1 MTPLLSILLAISA
14 FGAGVWVARRQ
25 HAARQKRLDIER
37 LEADQKVADDFAFIS
52 ALPVSAELAQPVE
65 SNPQNV
71 SPSPDPPRAPTIF
84 ELAAASSEFYNQSSH
99 PRDMFGHPP
108 FAEGVALLARAEV
121 PVADV
126 IAYGSGS
133 NPIIACM
140 ALEAL
145 SQRRDPDDVVSPM
158 LEGLNQPNY
167 WARWFTMRVLEVRA
181 GAQPVIGPIL
191 THIDGSWT
199 DHILFTELRD
209 FIGRRV
215 AAGEKPS
222 FDAALDALVPEQ
234 AEWLTRVLKRLN
246 KVLPD
251 DFRAEF
257 DAWGNARIDV
267 GFLRGFGRLYNAAAL
282 LEFFMVEHPAL
293 DAAVRE
299 STASLTKSPARSVLV
314 VGEPGVG
321 KTSII
326 RVAAQR
332 LFADGWVVFE
342 ASAADLLSGQM
353 YIGQLEGRV
362 SQLVSTMRGK
372 RAVWIVP
379 NFHELAWAG
388 RHTNS
393 PTGAL
398 DLILPHIESGALKII
413 AEVPVAAYEQ
423 LAQSHPKVRDALQ
436 AIRVD
441 PLDDADTLEV
451 ARSWTID
458 RALPNGAP
466 RATEGTLAESL
477 QLAKQY
483 LSDRGG
489 PGNVLGLLTVA
500 VRRLDASGESVRQIG
515 ASDLLDA
522 LSEITGLPVA
532 ILDDSRALDPAAL
545 RAFFAQR
552 VIGQPEAVDTLV
564 ERVAM
569 IKAGLTDPTRPAGVF
584 LFVGP
589 TGTGKTEIA
598 KALADFLFGS
608 PERMIRLDMS
618 ELQEPNALD
627 RILGDR
633 NMVVEGTAL
642 VNLIRKQP
650 FSVVLLDEFEK
661 AHPNVWD
668 LFLQLFDDG
677 RLTDRRGDVA
687 DFRHCIVIMT
697 SNLGATIA
705 NGSSIGFTPEAAGFA
720 ASAVERAVAQS
731 FRREFINRIDRVVV
745 FQPLGR
751 GVMRELLRKE
761 LGDVLRRRGLRNR
774 TWAVE
779 WDESAIE
786 FLLQQGFSAD
796 LGARPLKRAVERY
809 LLAPLA
815 LTIVNHQFPEGDQF
829 LFVRSD
835 GTRIEVQFV
844 DPDAT
849 DLDTVDVGL
858 RMHATVVELLA
869 PRLEDLILDARGTS
883 DDVRFLEGE
892 FETIRARVE
901 SDAWR
906 QRKSGAL
913 AAMRSPSFW
922 NSPTRFATLG
932 EAEYMDRIETGL
944 DTAGSLLRRLG
955 TQRRHVP
962 RDLVERLA
970 QQLYLLDEA
979 CEAMEEGMPRDAF
992 LSVRAS
998 RDQGTDAAVSD
1009 AFAARL
1015 GEMYRQWGDK
1025 RRMHVVVLDERRG
1038 GDEPYQLLL
1047 AISGFAAYAILEAE
1061 AGTHVLETPQD
1072 EKSFNRARATVRVV
1086 PQPDTPARDGPG
1098 ALKSQALSAL
1108 GGPPDNPPVIVR
1120 RYREEPSPLVR
1131 DSVRQWRTGR
1141 LDRVLG
1147 GDFDLVN

>member
-1 MTPLLSILLAISA
+1 MSDGFIILLALVAFLSGSA
-14 FGAGVWVARRQ
+14 YGAWRTRARTASKAPGPPPDPEPPPPPPPRPPPSPPAPPPSDPE
-25 HAARQKRLDIER
+25 AAT
-37 LEADQKVADDFAFIS
+37 
-52 ALPVSAELAQPVE
+52 PVE
-65 SNPQNV
+65 GT
-71 SPSPDPPRAPTIF
+71 RAPTIF
-84 ELAAASSEFYNQSSH
+84 ELAAASAEFYNQSSN
-99 PRDMFGHPP
+99 PRDMLGHPP
-108 FAEGVALLARAEV
+108 FAAGVAMLARAETSLS
-121 PVADV
+121 DV
-126 IAYGSGS
+126 LAYAAGT

-145 SQRRDPDDVVSPM
+145 SRRTDPDDLVAPLM
-158 LEGLNQPNY
+158 EGLNQPNY
-167 WARWFTMRVLEVRA
+167 WTRWFTLRTLEARA
-181 GAQPVIGPIL
+181 GDTPVIGAML
-191 THIDGSWT
+191 TRIDGSWT
-199 DHILFTELRD
+199 DQILFNEMRD
-209 FIGRRV
+209 FIARRV
-215 AAGEKPS
+215 AAGDAPS
-222 FDAALDALVPEQ
+222 FGDNLRRVGPEQ
-234 AEWLTRVLKRLN
+234 AEWLERLIKRLGGA
-246 KVLPD
+246 LPD
-251 DFRAEF
+251 AMRAEF
-257 DAWGNARIDV
+257 KAWSDARVDV
-267 GFLRGFGRLYNAAAL
+267 EFLRGFGRLYDAAACL
-282 LEFFMVEHPAL
+282 QIDLVEHPAL
-293 DAAVRE
+293 DRAVGE
-299 STASLTKSPARSVLV
+299 VLLALTSSPARSALV

-326 RVAAQR
+326 QVVTQR
-332 LFADGWVVFE
+332 LVADRWVVFE
-342 ASAADLLSGQM
+342 ASAAELLSSQM

-362 SQLVSTMRGK
+362 SQLVNTMRGK

-388 RHTNS
+388 RHSQS

-398 DLILPHIESGALKII
+398 DLILPHIASGALKVI

-423 LAQSHPKVRDALQ
+423 LVQHQPKVRDQLQ
-436 AIRVD
+436 PIRVE
-441 PLDDADTLEV
+441 PLDDVATLDVARQWSSLHSLKDRNRSPRASEDTLQ
-451 ARSWTID
+451 
-458 RALPNGAP
+458 
-466 RATEGTLAESL
+466 ESL

-489 PGNVLGLLTVA
+489 PGNVLGILTVA
-500 VRRLDASGESVRQIG
+500 KRRLDSSGEAARKIDG
-515 ASDLLDA
+515 PDLLDA
-522 LSEITGLPVA
+522 LSEMTGLPVA

-545 RAFFAQR
+545 RSFFAQR

-618 ELQEPNALD
+618 ELQSPDAID

-705 NGSSIGFTPEAAGFA
+705 NGSSIGFSAEAAGFA
-720 ASAVERAVAQS
+720 ASSVERAVAQS

-751 GVMRELLRKE
+751 AVMRELLRKE

-779 WDESAIE
+779 WDESAIQ

-829 LFVRSD
+829 LFVRSN
-835 GTRIEVQFV
+835 GARIEVQFV
-844 DPDAT
+844 DPDET
-849 DLDTVDVGL
+849 DLD
-858 RMHATVVELLA
+858 AIELNVTGESPAPLTA
-869 PRLEDLILDARGTS
+869 PRLEDLILDARGTA
-883 DDVRFLEGE
+883 DDVRFLTSEYDS
-892 FETIRARVE
+892 IAARVRSDDWQRRK
-901 SDAWR
+901 SDA
-906 QRKSGAL
+906 L
-913 AAMRSPSFW
+913 DAMRAPTFW

-932 EAEYMDRIETGL
+932 DAEYMDRIETGL

-955 TQRRHVP
+955 NQRRHVP

-970 QQLYLLDEA
+970 QQLYLLAEA
-979 CEAMEEGMPRDAF
+979 CEALEEGAPRDAF

-1009 AFAARL
+1009 AFAAQL
-1015 GEMYRQWGDK
+1015 GEMYRQWADK
-1025 RRMHVVVLDERRG
+1025 RRMQVTVLEERRG

-1047 AISGFAAYAILEAE
+1047 ALSGFAAYSILETE
-1061 AGTHVLETPQD
+1061 SGTHVLETPQD

-1086 PQPDTPARDGPG
+1086 PQPDTPARDGAG
-1098 ALKSQALSAL
+1098 ALKAQALTAL
-1108 GGPPDNPPVIVR
+1108 GAQVEGAPVIVR
-1120 RYREEPSPLVR
+1120 RYRSEPSPLVR

-1147 GDFDLVN
+1147 GDFDLIT